1 VRIEQTLEGLSQLC
15 SCLLWRRAILTKRS
29 FRQSSQSGNLPIVLG
44 TSRRPVWLE
53 QSWQE
58 DTQSSYHCSR
68 GSKDLNSVKGTRNH
82 YRVLSKRSVL
92 KEELRQLGV
101 WWDVEGKSETRR
113 LVRRQCQS
121 SRLEMMM
128 AANKKGGHDR
138 GQSGQIP
145 DGMDMVCGRK
155 SSSMH
160 QGHPWEDR
168 VAINKRGSGWGPQ
181 GDWS

>member
-1 VRIEQTLEGLSQLC
+1 
-15 SCLLWRRAILTKRS
+15 
-29 FRQSSQSGNLPIVLG
+29 
-44 TSRRPVWLE
+44 
-53 QSWQE
+53 
-58 DTQSSYHCSR
+58 
-68 GSKDLNSVKGTRNH
+68 
-82 YRVLSKRSVL
+82 
-92 KEELRQLGV
+92 
-101 WWDVEGKSETRR
+101 
-113 LVRRQCQS
+113 
-121 SRLEMMM
+121 M

-181 GDWS
+181 GDWSQTSIFFSKATCHAWSPLYFPSSLALFPPLPYKSEILSVPYIRLWIGSLLPVWLHVYTRFPIRLVLWATLASLLFLECGYSFRSPNRQFFCLECPVILPPPTSCCPH